1 MSEQTQKIVRSASVD
16 IEAMTDEWL
25 DSARERVIMKLVR
38 AFAFQCET
46 DGPHKV
52 NRISIEDFEA
62 PCRGIFIVRGEMGIE
77 KGSYN
82 E

>member
-1 MSEQTQKIVRSASVD
+1 MSEQTQTIAECASID
-16 IEAMTDEWL
+16 LKAMTDKWL
-25 DSARERVIMKLVR
+25 DGAREMVMMKLVR
-38 AFAFQCET
+38 DFALQCET
-46 DGPHKV
+46 DGPYRV
-52 NRISIEDFEA
+52 NRISIEGFEA